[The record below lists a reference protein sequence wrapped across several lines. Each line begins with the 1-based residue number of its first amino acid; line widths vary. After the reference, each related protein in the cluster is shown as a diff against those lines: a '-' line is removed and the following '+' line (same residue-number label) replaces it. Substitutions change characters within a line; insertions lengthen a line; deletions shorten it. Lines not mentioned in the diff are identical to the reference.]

1 MPSSSPYPAP
11 ITASSADSE
20 ATASLDLPRILCLHG
35 GGTNARIFAAQC
47 RVLRAAL
54 SSTFR
59 LVFAEAPFPSRPG
72 PDVVSVYGTWGPF
85 KSWLRLQDGDAPGL
99 DSVDIVEAVDAS
111 LADAMIGDDALGAT
125 GQWVGLLGFSQGAKM
140 AASLL
145 LRQQAR
151 ATFSRHSRISTFRFA
166 VLFAG
171 RAPLVALDN
180 SLQLVGGY
188 LADAVQISSSA
199 WRPPAKDL
207 GRAASKDGHAAVS
220 PSGGRWDPSV
230 ANKLSMVDDD
240 DHLLRL
246 PTIHVHGLSDPGLL
260 LHQDLLEHFCTEESA
275 TVVEWG
281 GAHRMPIK
289 TADVQKV
296 VTEMYRIAAE
306 SGAIGEYDFL

>member
-1 MPSSSPYPAP
+1 MPSSSPYAAL
-11 ITASSADSE
+11 TTTLSADNE
-20 ATASLDLPRILCLHG
+20 ATSNLDLPRILCLHG

-59 LVFAEAPFPSRPG
+59 FVFAEAPFPSQPG

-85 KSWLRLQDGDAPGL
+85 KSWLRLQDGDAAGL
-99 DSVDIVEAVDAS
+99 DSVDIVDAIDAS
-111 LADAMIGDDALGAT
+111 LADAMISDDALGAT
-125 GQWVGLLGFSQGAKM
+125 GEWVSLLGFSQGAKM

-151 ATFSRHSRISTFRFA
+151 ATLSLHFRGPMFRFA
-166 VLFAG
+166 ALFAG

-180 SLQLVGGY
+180 SLQSVGDY
-188 LADAVQISSSA
+188 LADAVQISSSI
-199 WRPPAKDL
+199 WRPPTKDL
-207 GRAASKDGHAAVS
+207 RRAASKDCHAAVS
-220 PSGGRWDPSV
+220 PSGGHWDVDV
-230 ANKLSMVDDD
+230 ADHD

-246 PTIHVHGLSDPGLL
+246 PTVHVHGLSDPGLL
-260 LHQDLLEHFCTEESA
+260 LHRDLLEHFCARESA
-275 TVVEWG
+275 GVVEWE

-296 VTEMYRIAAE
+296 VTEICRVAAE
-306 SGAIGEYDFL
+306 TSVIGEYECL